1 MPMLPLEAFLAHLG
15 PLTWD
20 DLVTGFDF
28 GLLSPLDVQ
37 CEAMGHGPAVLA
49 LRSLEREQPLTF
61 EARLWA
67 ACTEEAGKAP
77 RPGSARWAKAQ
88 DRWREALLRE
98 LLEQRMT
105 GTYLAEQVERI
116 YEQVGCPEDMLSML
130 SPSLGWSKTPA
141 RVDIKALQRYLASR
155 PMPSGYSLPTSA

>member
-20 DLVTGFDF
+20 DLVAGFDF
-28 GLLSPLDVQ
+28 GLLSPLEIQ

-49 LRSLEREQPLTF
+49 LRSLDQEQSITF

-67 ACTEEAGKAP
+67 ACTAETGRAP
-77 RPGSARWAKAQ
+77 RPGSARWASAQ

-98 LLEQRMT
+98 LVEQRMT

-116 YEQVGCPEDMLSML
+116 YEQVGCPEDMLNIL
-130 SPSLGWSKTPA
+130 SPAQAWSKTPA
-141 RVDIKALQRYLASR
+141 RVDVKALQGYLTSR
-155 PMPSGYSLPTSA
+155 PIQSGYSLPTSA

>member
-20 DLVTGFDF
+20 DLVAGFDF
-28 GLLSPLDVQ
+28 GLLSPLEIQ

-49 LRSLEREQPLTF
+49 LRSLDREQPVSF

-67 ACTEEAGKAP
+67 ACTAETGRAP
-77 RPGSARWAKAQ
+77 RPGSARWASAQ

-98 LLEQRMT
+98 LVEQRMT

-116 YEQVGCPEDMLSML
+116 YEQVGCPEDMLNIL
-130 SPSLGWSKTPA
+130 SPAQAWSKTPA
-141 RVDIKALQRYLASR
+141 RVDVKALQGYLTSR
-155 PMPSGYSLPTSA
+155 PIQSGYALPTSA